1 MYSRWFSKLGKRVV
15 QIRMQQMLKSRDVQQ
30 DYEPMNLKLPPSKEP
45 SKAKQLLAIL
55 NLDEKI
61 TLLSGQ
67 DEFCIPGIER
77 VGLKPVWTSD
87 ATLGLRGWNAPVT
100 DFPASIAMAASWN
113 ESLLTQVGECIGSE
127 CRALGIGVL
136 LGPGVNLARVPVAG
150 RNFEYFGEDP
160 LLAGKMA
167 GAYIKGV
174 QTHPVITTVKHFACN
189 NSEYDRHK
197 SNSVVDERTLRE
209 LYLPAFKCALDAG
222 SLGVMTSYNQVNGI
236 YASEHAYLLEGIL
249 RGEWQFDGLV
259 ISDWNSLYSTDGV
272 LSSGVDLEMPGGK
285 YLKREKVVDAISK
298 GVVTEEAIDRKVL
311 HLFTAYE
318 RAGLFD
324 CPLADPALK
333 VGNDKHRETAL
344 QVAQEGVVLLKN
356 KDAALPLGPSL
367 KLCIGG
373 ENAFRVA
380 QGGGSSMI
388 QWVTPPKTFASLME
402 DKATSLPRHWYRSA
416 SYRRN
421 VASSD
426 AVILVVGFNHIEE
439 SEAYDR
445 PWEMD
450 RATLRSIEHATKLNK
465 RTIVVV
471 QSGGALHLT
480 AFADKAS
487 AILWTSY
494 LGSATA
500 EALYDILFG
509 NVSPSAKL
517 PFSIASS
524 LLDYRSM
531 RNYPKDY
538 AAFSL
543 ARIQKGQGDP
553 NIRQVSPSDYTENLM
568 VGYRQFDSEGPDPLY
583 CFGHGLSYAAFSYD
597 NMMVVEQE
605 EGNYLVSFSLANIS
619 DVSGAEVVQLY
630 IHPLT
635 AKIYRPKQELKGFK
649 KVYLNAG
656 ETATIE
662 FSVSPED
669 FSRWDI
675 DTWRFVSDDGP
686 YEIRIGSSSR
696 DIRLH
701 QAVKYKER
709 KP

>member
-1 MYSRWFSKLGKRVV
+1 M
-15 QIRMQQMLKSRDVQQ
+15 
-30 DYEPMNLKLPPSKEP
+30 
-45 SKAKQLLAIL
+45 
-55 NLDEKI
+55 
-61 TLLSGQ
+61 
-67 DEFCIPGIER
+67 
-77 VGLKPVWTSD
+77 
-87 ATLGLRGWNAPVT
+87 
-100 DFPASIAMAASWN
+100 
-113 ESLLTQVGECIGSE
+113 
-127 CRALGIGVL
+127 
-136 LGPGVNLARVPVAG
+136 
-150 RNFEYFGEDP
+150 
-160 LLAGKMA
+160 
-167 GAYIKGV
+167 
-174 QTHPVITTVKHFACN
+174 
-189 NSEYDRHK
+189 
-197 SNSVVDERTLRE
+197 
-209 LYLPAFKCALDAG
+209 
-222 SLGVMTSYNQVNGI
+222 
-236 YASEHAYLLEGIL
+236 
-249 RGEWQFDGLV
+249 
-259 ISDWNSLYSTDGV
+259 
-272 LSSGVDLEMPGGK
+272 
-285 YLKREKVVDAISK
+285 
-298 GVVTEEAIDRKVL
+298 
-311 HLFTAYE
+311 
-318 RAGLFD
+318 
-324 CPLADPALK
+324 
-333 VGNDKHRETAL
+333 
-344 QVAQEGVVLLKN
+344 
-356 KDAALPLGPSL
+356 
-367 KLCIGG
+367 
-373 ENAFRVA
+373 
-380 QGGGSSMI
+380 
-388 QWVTPPKTFASLME
+388 
-402 DKATSLPRHWYRSA
+402 
-416 SYRRN
+416 
-421 VASSD
+421 
-426 AVILVVGFNHIEE
+426 
-439 SEAYDR
+439 
-445 PWEMD
+445 
-450 RATLRSIEHATKLNK
+450 
-465 RTIVVV
+465 
-471 QSGGALHLT
+471 
-480 AFADKAS
+480 
-487 AILWTSY
+487 
-494 LGSATA
+494 GSATA